1 MVCGVLP
8 HFRTEIAPLA
18 DQRNV
23 VAGPTY
29 RITVLDEGLVRLEYS
44 GSGEFED
51 RASQFAVDRA
61 FAPTKFTVIEDEDLL
76 EIHTSR
82 FQLTYD
88 KGPFRAEGL
97 SAVAKQGTHSVGS
110 VWRYGMATR
119 NLGGTARTLDEV
131 DGATSL
137 EPGVLSR
144 FGITAVDDSSTVLL
158 DENGWIAQRHP
169 GNLDVYVFAYGT
181 EYRAALNAYHR
192 LAGRQPLLPRFAL
205 GNWWSRYHPYSADEY
220 LELMDRFAAEHVPLS
235 VAVLDMD
242 WHRVHIDPK
251 YGTGWTGYSWNT
263 DLFPDPPAFL
273 AELHD
278 RGLVTS
284 LNVHP
289 SEGVHAHEDRY
300 RAMAERLGVDPDTER
315 PIAFDPADPEFLEAY
330 FEQLHHPLED
340 EGVDFWWLDWQQ
352 GGVSAIP
359 GLDPLW
365 LLNHYHFLDSARNG
379 RRPLT
384 FSRYAGLGSHRYP
397 VGFSG
402 DTVISWA
409 SLDFQP
415 YFTATAS
422 NVGYGWWS
430 HDIGGHFF
438 GYKDDELATRW
449 VQFGV
454 FSPVTRLHSSL
465 SLFNSKEPWRFDEH
479 AERVMKS
486 FLRLRHQLV
495 PYLYTMNRRA
505 HLENMPL
512 VAPVYYEHPDEDAA
526 YRCPNEYL
534 FGTAFLVAPITSPA
548 DPGTRLGSTVAW
560 LPPGRWIDVFTGL
573 TYHGGRT
580 VSLHR
585 DLDSIPVLA
594 RAGSIVPVVPAHEVS
609 FGTANPDALEIR
621 VSAGADGEFTMW
633 EDQDDERWARTRFTF
648 TGGEFRIHPTEGATD
663 AVPSAR
669 RYTLVLCGFGGVAS
683 VARDGAALDLVPG
696 PVPGSVRADLGTVA
710 ATDGAIVRVDGDL
723 GIRANDDA
731 RARVFTLLDRAQI
744 EFALKE
750 RVYDTLDGELDQVV
764 AELTAL
770 ELPSALCSAVVEL
783 ITA

>member
-1 MVCGVLP
+1 
-8 HFRTEIAPLA
+8 
-18 DQRNV
+18 
-23 VAGPTY
+23 
-29 RITVLDEGLVRLEYS
+29 LEYS
-44 GSGEFED
+44 RSGEFED

-61 FAPTKFTVIEDEDLL
+61 FAPTKFTVIEDETLL
-76 EIHTSR
+76 EIHTAR
-82 FQLTYD
+82 LQLTYD
-88 KGPFRAEGL
+88 KGPFRTEGL
-97 SAVAKQGTHSVGS
+97 SVVAKQGTHSVGS
-110 VWRYGMATR
+110 LWRYGMPTR

-131 DGATSL
+131 DGACPL

-158 DENGWIAQRHP
+158 DEDGWITQRRP
-169 GNLDVYVFAYGT
+169 GNVDVYVFAYGT
-181 EYRAALNAYHR
+181 EYRAALDAFYR
-192 LAGRQPLLPRFAL
+192 LSGPQPLLPRFAL
-205 GNWWSRYHPYSADEY
+205 GNWWSRYHPYTAAEY
-220 LELMDRFAAEHVPLS
+220 LELMDRFAAEKVPLS

-242 WHRVHIDPK
+242 WHRVDIDPK

-263 DLFPDPPAFL
+263 QLFPDPPAFL
-273 AELHD
+273 AELHH

-300 RAMAERLGVDPDTER
+300 RAMAQRLGVDPDTER
-315 PIAFDPADPEFLEAY
+315 PIAFDAADPRFLQAY
-330 FEQLHHPLED
+330 FEELHHPLED

-365 LLNHYHFLDSARNG
+365 LLNHYHFLDSARHG

-384 FSRYAGLGSHRYP
+384 FSRYAGVGSHRYP

-438 GYKDDELATRW
+438 GYKDDELAARW
-449 VQFGV
+449 VQLGV
-454 FSPVTRLHSSL
+454 FSPITRLHSNL
-465 SLFNSKEPWRFDEH
+465 SLFNSKEPWRFNEH

-505 HLENMPL
+505 HVENIPV
-512 VAPVYYEHPDEDAA
+512 VAPVYYEHPDADAA

-534 FGTAFLVAPITSPA
+534 FGTAFLVAPITAPA
-548 DPGTRLGSTVAW
+548 DRTTGLGATTAW
-560 LPPGRWIDVFTGL
+560 LPPGLWVDVFTGL
-573 TYHGGRT
+573 GYHGGRT
-580 VSLHR
+580 VTLHR
-585 DLDSIPVLA
+585 DLDTIPVLA
-594 RAGSIVPVVPAHEVS
+594 RGGSIVPLVPDDEAG
-609 FGTANPDALEIR
+609 FGTANPEALEIH
-621 VSAGADGEFTMW
+621 VYAGGDDEFTMW
-633 EDQDDERWARTRFTF
+633 EDQDDERWASTRFSF
-648 TGGEFRIHPTEGATD
+648 GNGEFRVHPADGAID
-663 AVPSAR
+663 VVASSR
-669 RYTLVLCGFGGVAS
+669 RYTLVLDGFANIAS
-683 VARDGAALDLVPG
+683 VSRDGATLELTPG
-696 PVPGSVRADLGTVA
+696 PAPGSVRAELGSVPTR
-710 ATDGAIVRVDGDL
+710 TGAVVRVEGDL
-723 GIRANDDA
+723 GVRANGDA
-731 RARVFTLLDRAQI
+731 RTRAFTLLDRAQI

-750 RVYDTLDGELDQVV
+750 RVYETLDGDLDQVV

-770 ELPSALCSAVVEL
+770 DLPPALYSAVIEL